1 VATTTPIGAIRAV
14 APCAATPFPVP
25 ITSTVRE
32 SLRAPSDDARQTCV
46 VLGLGLLLAGINVL
60 NGRL

>member
-1 VATTTPIGAIRAV
+1 MGAIRDV
-14 APCAATPFPVP
+14 APGTAAPFPVP
-25 ITSTVRE
+25 ITSTVRD

-46 VLGLGLLLAGINVL
+46 VLGFGLALAGINAL